1 MITLINGCSNTA
13 GKDLNPGECWS
24 DLYTKSSP
32 NEVLNIAT
40 PGQSNHLICR
50 ETIRHLEL
58 NNQIESIVIMFTG
71 FYRTE
76 IYRNP
81 LHKNRI
87 KCITYHSL
95 KHNNWDWEK
104 GDPWFNNHTRNA
116 FKEWFEVQDMRNFQE
131 KDCYDMFCLQQY
143 CKHNNIKYKFLWAYE
158 FPLVNIFLLNGK
170 QLDISTNPEQYYY
183 SNYIGNTFCKDEN
196 INLMKFWVHN
206 YANGDYKSEVHRC
219 NGHYSAVVHKA
230 FFENIKHTL

>member
-87 KCITYHSL
+87 KCIALL
-95 KHNNWDWEK
+95 K
-104 GDPWFNNHTRNA
+104 
-116 FKEWFEVQDMRNFQE
+116 E
-131 KDCYDMFCLQQY
+131 KDDLESAISS
-143 CKHNNIKYKFLWAYE
+143 KNIINVVDYLSSDKAYS
-158 FPLVNIFLLNGK
+158 VLNYVK
-170 QLDISTNPEQYYY
+170 KRKL
-183 SNYIGNTFCKDEN
+183 
-196 INLMKFWVHN
+196 
-206 YANGDYKSEVHRC
+206 
-219 NGHYSAVVHKA
+219 
-230 FFENIKHTL
+230 

>member
-24 DLYTKSSP
+24 DLYKEWSTDD
-32 NEVLNIAT
+32 VLNIAKS
-40 PGQSNHLICR
+40 GQSNHSICR
-50 ETIRHLEL
+50 ETIRCLEL
-58 NNQIESIVIMFTG
+58 NSEIQSIVVMFTA

-76 IYRNP
+76 IFKEKSIEY
-81 LHKNRI
+81 
-87 KCITYHSL
+87 ITYHSL
-95 KHNNWDWEK
+95 QNAQRPIPKQSIWWND
-104 GDPWFNNHTRNA
+104 HTQKV

-170 QLDISTNPEQYYY
+170 QLDISTEPEKYYY
-183 SNYIGNTFCKDEN
+183 SNYIGKTLCRDES

-206 YANGDYKSEVHRC
+206 YANGDYKSEAHRC
-219 NGHYSAVVHKA
+219 NGHYSADVHKA
-230 FFENIKHTL
+230 FFKSILSQFYE